1 MTTQSIASPDT
12 SRAWIDIDLGALL
25 RNAEA
30 LSRLARVPLLPMVKA
45 DAYGLG
51 AVPVARALD
60 TLAPYGFGVADVR
73 EGEELRAAGIGRP
86 IIVFTPILPA
96 DMALARV
103 AKLTPA
109 LDSGA
114 GIAAWTESGGGPWQL
129 AIDTGMGRTGVPWN
143 AIGAVAGMVQQ
154 YPPDGAFTHFH
165 SAELD
170 NGSLAEQDR
179 RFRAAFDAL
188 PFRPPL
194 LHTQNSAAI
203 VRQVP
208 SPWSMVRPGVFL
220 FGVGTG
226 GALSV
231 QPEPV
236 VHLRAR
242 IVSIR
247 DMKPGDTVSY
257 DATWAARRP
266 TRAATLGVGY
276 ADGYRRALSNVGAV
290 LIEGRKANVI
300 GIVTMDMTMVD
311 VTDIPCAVGD
321 VVTMI
326 GTSGDQTITVEDA
339 AAASRLS
346 PYEILTGLR
355 QRLLRRYA

>member
-1 MTTQSIASPDT
+1 MTTQSIATPDT

-30 LSRLARVPLLPMVKA
+30 LTRLAGVPLLPMVKA

-51 AVPVARALD
+51 VVPVARALD

-73 EGEELRAAGIGRP
+73 EGEELRAAAIGRP

-96 DMALARV
+96 DMAAARV
-103 AKLTPA
+103 AMLTPA
-109 LDSGA
+109 LESAA
-114 GIAAWTESGGGPWQL
+114 GIAAWAESGGGSWHL
-129 AIDTGMGRTGVPWN
+129 AIDTGMGRTGVPWD
-143 AIGAVAGMVQQ
+143 AMGDVVDMVQRC
-154 YPPDGAFTHFH
+154 PPDGAFTHFH

-170 NGSLAEQDR
+170 NSSLAEQDSH
-179 RFRAAFDAL
+179 FRAALDAL
-188 PFRPPL
+188 PVRPRL

-203 VRQVP
+203 VRQLP
-208 SPWSMVRPGVFL
+208 SPWSLVRPGVFL

-226 GALSV
+226 GSLHAM
-231 QPEPV
+231 PEPV
-236 VHLRAR
+236 VHMRAR

-247 DMKPGDTVSY
+247 DMKPGETVSY
-257 DATWAARRP
+257 DATWTARRP
-266 TRAATLGVGY
+266 TRAATIAVGY
-276 ADGYRRALSNVGAV
+276 ADGYRRGLSNVGAV

-300 GIVTMDMTMVD
+300 GIVTMDMTMID
-311 VTDIPCAVGD
+311 VTDIRCGIGD

-326 GTSGDQTITVEDA
+326 GTSGDQTITVEDV
-339 AAASRLS
+339 AAASTLS

-355 QRLLRRYA
+355 QRLPRCYA